1 MLVLVNGDYV
11 PQGNGLQSAKG
22 DEAVLQRML
31 MKLTAR
37 RGQFPFMENFGSRL
51 WTLDRLRPADRQA
64 AAVAHAAVALDFN
77 KTLDIKSDFSSEIT
91 LYSLSSVNYVTDLS
105 NLIISQIPYSCI
117 RINPCLCKDPVRACT
132 ANTIYIS
139 KTDFY
144 TFFSR

>member
-51 WTLDRLRPADRQA
+51 WTLDRLRPAEQYVLEALRDEPGLMVEQVTLA
-64 AAVAHAAVALDFN
+64 ENGGKSSLTVNAVKDERRLTAEVALGQ
-77 KTLDIKSDFSSEIT
+77 EG
-91 LYSLSSVNYVTDLS
+91 VTM
-105 NLIISQIPYSCI
+105 
-117 RINPCLCKDPVRACT
+117 
-132 ANTIYIS
+132 
-139 KTDFY
+139 
-144 TFFSR
+144 

>member
-64 AAVAHAAVALDFN
+64 AAEQYVLLSLIHISEPTRLRCISYAVF
-77 KTLDIKSDFSSEIT
+77 
-91 LYSLSSVNYVTDLS
+91 
-105 NLIISQIPYSCI
+105 
-117 RINPCLCKDPVRACT
+117 CL
-132 ANTIYIS
+132 
-139 KTDFY
+139 
-144 TFFSR
+144 

>member
-1 MLVLVNGDYV
+1 MLMLVDGDYV

-64 AAVAHAAVALDFN
+64 AAEQYVLEALRDEPGLMVEQVTLAENGGKSSLTVNAVKDERRLTAEVALGQ
-77 KTLDIKSDFSSEIT
+77 EG
-91 LYSLSSVNYVTDLS
+91 VTM
-105 NLIISQIPYSCI
+105 
-117 RINPCLCKDPVRACT
+117 
-132 ANTIYIS
+132 
-139 KTDFY
+139 
-144 TFFSR
+144 

>member
-51 WTLDRLRPADRQA
+51 WTLDRAASCGPAGCGGT
-64 AAVAHAAVALDFN
+64 V
-77 KTLDIKSDFSSEIT
+77 
-91 LYSLSSVNYVTDLS
+91 
-105 NLIISQIPYSCI
+105 
-117 RINPCLCKDPVRACT
+117 CT
-132 ANTIYIS
+132 GGPPG
-139 KTDFY
+139 
-144 TFFSR
+144 